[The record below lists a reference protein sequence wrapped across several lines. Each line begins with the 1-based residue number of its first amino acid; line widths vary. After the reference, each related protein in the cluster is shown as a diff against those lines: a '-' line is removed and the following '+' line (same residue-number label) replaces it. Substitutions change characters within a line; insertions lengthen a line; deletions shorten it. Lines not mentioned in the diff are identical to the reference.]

1 MLLAEVETETR
12 AVDVRWEKWSGSD
25 SSKRVDS
32 IRFEHDV
39 RSGRKRRGSM
49 NNCNVFD

>member
-1 MLLAEVETETR
+1 M
-12 AVDVRWEKWSGSD
+12 RWEKWLGSD

-32 IRFEHDV
+32 IGFKHDV
-39 RSGRKRRGSM
+39 RSKKKRRDTM